1 MVHNSGFEK
10 VSGRL
15 NIDHK
20 LTKKI
25 SLGANLSFSRAWKQ
39 SADGSF
45 NTFVTM
51 PPLAKVYEEDG
62 VTLRKDVTEAGES
75 HYNPLWNINNS
86 DNRSQT
92 DRLLINLFADW
103 KIADGLSYRLNT
115 SLSERNVD
123 SGSYLGV
130 EHTTGRNT
138 QGKAT
143 VSHSDYFDYLVE
155 NILNY
160 STTIGDDHK
169 IDATLMQ
176 SVNYITW
183 KQLSITG
190 TGFSNDDLS
199 FNAIGSAIEHGV
211 PSFQLSERKMLS
223 SLARVR
229 YNYKDR
235 YLFTAA
241 VRMDGSSVF
250 GASNKYGFFPS
261 ASFAWRVSEE
271 EFMKSAEWVSN
282 LKLRLSYGQV
292 GNQGISPYTTLGL
305 TDKYMYEFGTIPSV
319 GYLPDTTMPNPN
331 LKWETSTSTNLG
343 VDFGFFDGR
352 IGGSVELYNTDT
364 TDLLVNKTLSQST
377 GYGSQLVN
385 VGRVNNRGVELTLN
399 LIPVKTKDF
408 EWNVNMTFAR
418 NKNEIVRIDGSLDE
432 NGLPKNDVNNK
443 WFIGEPMNVYY
454 DYAFD
459 GIWQEGEE
467 IASSH
472 MPDAE
477 PGAIK
482 VKDANG
488 DGVPDDTDR
497 VIMYRD
503 PKWIGSLSTGL
514 YYKGFDLSAD
524 LYISYGGTRYNSY
537 LTTFDNGG
545 DMTGKRNGV
554 RRNYWTPNNPSN
566 EAPAPNILQVPAYM
580 TAVGYQDASFVRLR
594 NVQIGY
600 NFPKKVAKAL
610 SMQSLRLYATL
621 TNLWTA
627 TEVLGYGPEQNP
639 GSYPEPRTVL
649 LGVNV
654 SF

>member
-1 MVHNSGFEK
+1 MAC
-10 VSGRL
+10 
-15 NIDHK
+15 
-20 LTKKI
+20 
-25 SLGANLSFSRAWKQ
+25 GA
-39 SADGSF
+39 
-45 NTFVTM
+45 
-51 PPLAKVYEEDG
+51 
-62 VTLRKDVTEAGES
+62 
-75 HYNPLWNINNS
+75 
-86 DNRSQT
+86 
-92 DRLLINLFADW
+92 
-103 KIADGLSYRLNT
+103 
-115 SLSERNVD
+115 
-123 SGSYLGV
+123 
-130 EHTTGRNT
+130 
-138 QGKAT
+138 
-143 VSHSDYFDYLVE
+143 
-155 NILNY
+155 
-160 STTIGDDHK
+160 
-169 IDATLMQ
+169 
-176 SVNYITW
+176 
-183 KQLSITG
+183 
-190 TGFSNDDLS
+190 
-199 FNAIGSAIEHGV
+199 
-211 PSFQLSERKMLS
+211 
-223 SLARVR
+223 
-229 YNYKDR
+229 
-235 YLFTAA
+235 
-241 VRMDGSSVF
+241 
-250 GASNKYGFFPS
+250 GA
-261 ASFAWRVSEE
+261 
-271 EFMKSAEWVSN
+271 
-282 LKLRLSYGQV
+282 
-292 GNQGISPYTTLGL
+292 
-305 TDKYMYEFGTIPSV
+305 
-319 GYLPDTTMPNPN
+319 
-331 LKWETSTSTNLG
+331 
-343 VDFGFFDGR
+343 
-352 IGGSVELYNTDT
+352 

-377 GYGSQLVN
+377 GYASQLVN
-385 VGRVNNRGVELTLN
+385 MGRVNNRGVELTLN

-408 EWNVNMTFAR
+408 EWNVNLTFAR

-459 GIWQEGEE
+459 GIWQEGDD

-472 MPDAE
+472 MPDAK

-482 VKDANG
+482 VKDASG
-488 DGVPDDTDR
+488 DGVLDDTDR

-566 EAPAPNILQVPAYM
+566 EAPAPNIVQVPAYM

-600 NFPKKVAKAL
+600 NFPKKVTKAL